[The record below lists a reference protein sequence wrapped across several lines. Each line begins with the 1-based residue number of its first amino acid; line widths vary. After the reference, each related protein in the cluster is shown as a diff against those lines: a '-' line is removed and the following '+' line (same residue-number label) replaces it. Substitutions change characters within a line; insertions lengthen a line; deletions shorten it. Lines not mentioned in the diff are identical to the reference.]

1 MKMKSIRRR
10 ANAKASVSDSN
21 DSRAAMAD
29 AMRAMLDELMG
40 TERDVPL
47 DQRTGRNRHFSVR
60 RRVAPPTVRCL
71 GGIEKEGRE
80 FLLLDT
86 SMTD

>member
-1 MKMKSIRRR
+1 MKSVVGSRTHQ
-10 ANAKASVSDSN
+10 ASVSDSKEKKG
-21 DSRAAMAD
+21 AAMAD

-47 DQRTGRNRHFSVR
+47 DQRTGRNRQFSVR

>member
-60 RRVAPPTVRCL
+60 RRAFRC
-71 GGIEKEGRE
+71 
-80 FLLLDT
+80 F
-86 SMTD
+86 

>member
-1 MKMKSIRRR
+1 MKSVVGSRTRR
-10 ANAKASVSDSN
+10 ASVSDSKEKKG
-21 DSRAAMAD
+21 AAMAD

-47 DQRTGRNRHFSVR
+47 DQRTGRNRQFSVR